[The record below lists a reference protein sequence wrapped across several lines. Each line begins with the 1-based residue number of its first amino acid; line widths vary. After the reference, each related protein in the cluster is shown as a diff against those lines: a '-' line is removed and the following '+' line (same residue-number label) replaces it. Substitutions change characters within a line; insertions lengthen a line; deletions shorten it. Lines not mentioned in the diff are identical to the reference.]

1 MLSLK
6 RLTFVSLIYLFYNK
20 NLFSA
25 EGMPQFN
32 AETFPSQLFWLV
44 ITFVSLYI
52 CMNFL
57 ILPRIR
63 NNIRLRKNKISNDI
77 ERAELLKEQIEKTV
91 NEYNLKIMQAKNQ
104 ADENT
109 RSAVEKANQDFNTQL
124 DNVKKRILQKIN
136 KSEEEIK
143 SYKKNIEKEI
153 HEASVNISSRIVEK
167 VIGKGLSKSDIDYI
181 NKETSKVREI

>member
-1 MLSLK
+1 MHAFKILA
-6 RLTFVSLIYLFYNK
+6 LIILIAFFNSK
-20 NLFSA
+20 NLLSA

>member
-1 MLSLK
+1 MLSLR
-6 RLTFVSLIYLFYNK
+6 RLTFVNLVYLFYSN
-20 NLFSA
+20 NLYSA

-32 AETFPSQLFWLV
+32 AETFPSQLFWLI

-77 ERAELLKEQIEKTV
+77 ERAELLKEQIEKTI
-91 NEYNLKIMQAKNQ
+91 NEYNSKIMQAKNQ

-109 RSAVEKANQDFNTQL
+109 RNAIEKANQDFVAQL
-124 DNVKKRILQKIN
+124 DNVKKNNTKIN

-143 SYKKNIEKEI
+143 SIKKNIEKEI
-153 HEASVNISSRIVEK
+153 HDASVNISSK
-167 VIGKGLSKSDIDYI
+167 YC
-181 NKETSKVREI
+181 

>member
-1 MLSLK
+1 MLSLR
-6 RLTFVSLIYLFYNK
+6 RLTFVNLVYLFYSN
-20 NLFSA
+20 NLYSA

-32 AETFPSQLFWLV
+32 AATFPSQLFWLI

-77 ERAELLKEQIEKTV
+77 ERAELLKDQIEKTI
-91 NEYNLKIMQAKNQ
+91 NEYNSKIMQAKNQ
-104 ADENT
+104 ADSNT
-109 RSAVEKANQDFNTQL
+109 RNAIEKANQDFVAQL
-124 DNVKKRILQKIN
+124 DNVKKRIIQKIN

-153 HEASVNISSRIVEK
+153 HDASVDISSSIVEK
-167 VIGKGLSKSDIDYI
+167 VIGKGLSKSDLDNI
-181 NKETSKVREI
+181 NKESSKVREI